1 MQPQGRMDGRHR
13 SLFLYAFSPFQIHY
27 VTISRQ
33 LYDLMD
39 TVVGLLI
46 KNKSNLLSFYLKEQF
61 DFY

>member
-1 MQPQGRMDGRHR
+1 MDRRHR
-13 SLFLYAFSPFQIHY
+13 SLFLYAYSPFQIHY
-27 VTISRQ
+27 VTISHH